1 MIYEKETKLKDR
13 MNMSHDGDGALQII
27 HKTELEDKIVFFVQD
42 ETDGC
47 ELHTFKYF
55 NFLEVNDVIRLR
67 SYRSFDK

>member
-1 MIYEKETKLKDR
+1 
-13 MNMSHDGDGALQII
+13 MSHDGDVVLQII
-27 HKTELEDKIVFFVQD
+27 HKTELDDKIVYFVQD

-67 SYRSFDK
+67 SYKTFDK